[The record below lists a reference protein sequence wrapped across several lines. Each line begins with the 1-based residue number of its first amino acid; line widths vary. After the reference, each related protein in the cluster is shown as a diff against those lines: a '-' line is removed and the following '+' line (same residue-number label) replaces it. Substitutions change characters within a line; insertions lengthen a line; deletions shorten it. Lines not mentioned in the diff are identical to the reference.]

1 MGSSVVVC
9 IPAFNE
15 ELNIKKVV
23 IACSSYGDVIVF
35 DNNSN
40 DKTANIASKFGAT
53 IMTVSDQGYDRVI
66 DSIGKFFIHSKYT
79 KLVIVDG
86 DGEVGLDCISKS
98 INKLDEYDAV
108 IGSRMSISRFGERIV
123 CRLFKYFHGVEDIY
137 CGFKCFTKLGINT
150 KYVKKSY
157 GTSIFKK
164 GAKIFNQPVIINARK
179 DQSKLGNS
187 LYLNYQLFI
196 GGIRGLFL

>member
-23 IACSSYGDVIVF
+23 VACSGYGDVIVF

-40 DKTANIASKFGAT
+40 DKTANIAEKFGAT
-53 IMTVSDQGYDRVI
+53 IMTVPDQGYDQVI
-66 DSIGKFFIHSKYT
+66 ESIGKFFIQSKYT

-86 DGEVGLDCISKS
+86 DGEVGLDCILES
-98 INKLDEYDAV
+98 INMLDNYDAV
-108 IGSRMSISRFGERIV
+108 IGCRASIDRFGERIV
-123 CRLFKYFHGVEDIY
+123 CKLFKYFYGVEDIY
-137 CGFKCFTKLGINT
+137 CGFKCFTKLGVNR

-164 GAKIFNQPVIINARK
+164 GATIFNQAVSINARK
-179 DQSKLGNS
+179 DQSKLGNGI
-187 LYLNYQLFI
+187 YLNYQLFI
-196 GGIRGLFL
+196 GGVRGLFL